1 MKANSIPQISGNTG
15 KLVGVVAVQTN
26 GSLTI
31 KLVGD
36 TLQTKS
42 EEFFGL
48 ETKEIVVPI
57 QDVKGVEIGE
67 GCTWSLFWLAIP
79 TVFLF
84 ASLPMISNLA
94 FIGIIFIVLAL
105 IIKQRY
111 IAIYTTRTTLI
122 LFYQK
127 SERVEQFRSAVIEA
141 CRPKPISISR
151 PSPPPLPPPPH
162 SLPK

>member
-26 GSLTI
+26 GSLTM

-36 TLQTKS
+36 TIQTKS
-42 EEFFGL
+42 EELFGL

-57 QDVKGVEIGE
+57 HDVKAVEIGE

-79 TVFLF
+79 TVFIF
-84 ASLPMISNLA
+84 ASLPITSSLA
-94 FIGIIFIVLAL
+94 FIGVIFIVLAL

-122 LFYQK
+122 LFYKK
-127 SERVEQFRSAVIEA
+127 SERVEPFRNAVIEA
-141 CRPKPISISR
+141 CRPKPNIPR
-151 PSPPPLPPPPH
+151 VSPPPPPPP
-162 SLPK
+162 SVPKH